1 MRIRPLSDT
10 EQQRFLYSINYTGP
24 EEELC
29 RMELKYLL
37 HGDVTGKC
45 FFSDVKVDPSRSP
58 FIRHRLS
65 ILHAAA
71 TLDELADRLRAEHRT
86 DFAFMHFKFEGSE
99 LTYEE
104 WRDRTAELV
113 RAVNC
118 AAVDGAT
125 VNAAAGDTSR
135 TLVGLAKKSGV
146 WYFGEY
152 AQNDNRWKE
161 HDRKPETN
169 SHSLGLRT
177 ARALVNIAVPD
188 AGACTLVDPCCGV
201 GTVLIEALSMGV
213 AAKGFEINWR
223 VAESARIN
231 LDFFGFPD
239 VVAPLDMHGIT
250 EHFDVS
256 IVDIPYG
263 LFTPVTPEEQ
273 VAIIRTARRISDRMV
288 IITFEDMD
296 ESIRGAGF
304 RIVDRCRV
312 CKGRFVRYISLCE

>member
-1 MRIRPLSDT
+1 
-10 EQQRFLYSINYTGP
+10 
-24 EEELC
+24 
-29 RMELKYLL
+29 LKQLL
-37 HGDVTGKC
+37 HTETAGKC
-45 FFSDVKVDPSRSP
+45 FFSDFEVDPSRSP

-65 ILHAAA
+65 IRHAAA

-86 DFAFMHFKFEGSE
+86 DFEFMHFKFEGSE

-113 RAVNC
+113 SVVN
-118 AAVDGAT
+118 G
-125 VNAAAGDTSR
+125 AAGDMPR
-135 TLVGLAKKSGV
+135 TLMALAKKDGV

-213 AAKGFEINWR
+213 ASRGFEINRR
-223 VAESARIN
+223 VAESARLN
-231 LDFFGFPD
+231 LAFFGFPD

-288 IITFEDMD
+288 IITFEDM
-296 ESIRGAGF
+296 EEAIHGAGF

-312 CKGRFVRYISLCE
+312 RKGRFVRYISVCE